1 MSGTVYA
8 LLVGIND
15 YGGNPSP
22 LRGCVRRRRGPGRGA
37 AGPCRARCAAAR
49 DAPRPGRHA
58 PADHRRLSSRTSAEA
73 GPGDVALFAF
83 SGHGSYEPVEER
95 FWFLEP
101 TGQNQTIVC
110 ADSRN
115 KRAGDLAD
123 KELNELIADVADK
136 GPHVVV
142 VLDCCHSGGGTRD
155 PAGLPAD
162 VGVRHGSAG
171 RRGAARRALPPR
183 RPRGRRSRRRRSAS
197 GRPPPR
203 PARRPV
209 GVRTRSALQG
219 GARRRRLPRRVLDR
233 PRTGPDDDAGE
244 RHLP

>member
-15 YGGNPSP
+15 YGGNPSS
-22 LRGCVRRRRGPGRGA
+22 LRGCRADVEALSMVLHGRVPPGSLQLETLL
-37 AGPCRARCAAAR
+37 
-49 DAPRPGRHA
+49 DQDNPRQGVIDVFRSH
-58 PADHRRLSSRTSAEA
+58 LGQA

-123 KELNELIADVADK
+123 KELNELIADVAEK

-142 VLDCCHSGGGTRD
+142 VLDCCHSGGGTATLRVFPPTSVFD
-155 PAGLPAD
+155 W
-162 VGVRHGSAG
+162 
-171 RRGAARRALPPR
+171 PR
-183 RPRGRRSRRRRSAS
+183 RPTRRGPSSATSPPSARLPKPPPRVSEWATSATPGTWRCRRANPISSRRRCLSATALEARS
-197 GRPPPR
+197 PPPSNT
-203 PARRPV
+203 P
-209 GVRTRSALQG
+209 
-219 GARRRRLPRRVLDR
+219 
-233 PRTGPDDDAGE
+233 
-244 RHLP
+244 